1 MSDDRL
7 FHIALSS
14 EWDGA
19 EQSGTYDRSTL
30 GASVGEVGF
39 VHCSRGLEQ
48 ALGVVDL
55 FYAQVSEPIVLL
67 HIDEAALPAAGLTV
81 IAEHADRGDPTSAE
95 FPHIYGGPLPVGTVA
110 EVLPLT
116 R

>member
-1 MSDDRL
+1 MSG
-7 FHIALSS
+7 H
-14 EWDGA
+14 
-19 EQSGTYDRSTL
+19 DRSTL
-30 GASVGEVGF
+30 GASVREVGF

-48 ALGVVDL
+48 ALGVVDR

-67 HIDEAALPAAGLTV
+67 HIDEAAQPAAGLSV
-81 IAEHADRGDPTSAE
+81 IAEHADPIDPTSAV
-95 FPHIYGGPLPVGTVA
+95 FPHIYSGPLPVGAVA